1 MVCFPVKE
9 EMEDPSKYTE
19 ANPVTLE
26 STRQARKDGT
36 TPQWDLTDWQ
46 RLSGYQPIQK
56 PPRGGNV

>member
-1 MVCFPVKE
+1 MAIIPSLAFDFKMVCFPVKE

-36 TPQWDLTDWQ
+36 TPQWDLTD
-46 RLSGYQPIQK
+46 
-56 PPRGGNV
+56 